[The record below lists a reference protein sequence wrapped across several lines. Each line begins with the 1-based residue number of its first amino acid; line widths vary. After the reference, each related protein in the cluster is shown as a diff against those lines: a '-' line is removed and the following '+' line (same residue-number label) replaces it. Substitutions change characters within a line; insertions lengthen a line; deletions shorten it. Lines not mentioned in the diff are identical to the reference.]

1 MGIIRPRPRGAT
13 KGRIER
19 PGSAEIA
26 AALRVELEVG
36 ALRTGAALPP
46 VDDLRRRF
54 GAGEYAVRHALQQL
68 RDEGLIVLRSR
79 TGARATGKAQQTWKG
94 TVAFVCQGFGSFYH
108 HSMAL
113 HFGRRIEEAGWR
125 CVTVFMAIDSDGTP
139 DISPL
144 QRHLA
149 NGIDFVVGV
158 FDRPMISD
166 LLSRAGVRHVVVNGF
181 ARDFPKADAVMK
193 CDHSTAF
200 GELIAALKSANV
212 KSILEFDFERITDR
226 YFKVQLLKEGFDV
239 RRLMHTVA
247 TPGRSDPN
255 VIREAGYREVTDYF
269 AGGSHRFPDAILFD
283 DDYFATGGI
292 FALRDAGLRIPEDVR
307 VASFMNKGNESTFGR
322 RITGFGYAP
331 AEDGPAIAD
340 YVAQTLAGGHP
351 RPPVIRWRYFPG
363 DSL

>member
-1 MGIIRPRPRGAT
+1 MGIFKPRPKETAN
-13 KGRIER
+13 GRIEH

-26 AALRVELEVG
+26 AALRAELVAG
-36 ALRTGAALPP
+36 ALRVGAALPP

-68 RDEGLIVLRSR
+68 RDEGFIVLRSR
-79 TGARATGKAQQTWKG
+79 TGARATGKAQMAWKG

-113 HFGRRIEEAGWR
+113 HFSRRIEEVGWR
-125 CVTVFMAIDSDGTP
+125 CVTVFMAIDSDGAP
-139 DISPL
+139 DLSPL

-158 FDRPMISD
+158 FDKPMISD
-166 LLSRAGVRHVVVNGF
+166 LLSSAGVRHVVVNGF

-200 GELIAALKSANV
+200 GELIGALKSANV

-239 RRLMHTVA
+239 HRIMHSVA

-255 VIREAGYREVTDYF
+255 VIREAGYREVTEFF
-269 AGGSHRFPDAILFD
+269 AEGRHRFPDAILFD

-292 FALRDAGLRIPEDVR
+292 FALMDAGLRVPEDVR
-307 VASFMNKGNESTFGR
+307 VASFMNKGNEPAFGR

-351 RPPVIRWRYFPG
+351 RSPIIRWRYFPG